1 MQGDGS
7 PVDAQCA
14 LSRVVCIM
22 MRVVRWIAG
31 LLLAGAA
38 VLHEAHGSPRVRA
51 SATVGIHTLALG
63 E

>member
-1 MQGDGS
+1 
-7 PVDAQCA
+7 VDAQCA